1 MSKHSRSQILIN
13 SQSGE
18 VRVALLED
26 EVVQEIHIERT
37 NDLSIVGN
45 IYRAVVTRVMPGLQA
60 AFVDFGSERNGFLH
74 IDDVF
79 ANAITQPN
87 QQTNASNNIKDIRY
101 LLREGQ
107 QISVQVL
114 KEPVAE
120 KGARLSTKLALAST
134 YAVYKPNGSGH
145 KISHRINAKDERA
158 RLENGLAEILD
169 TSPMRQKNCA
179 GSYILRS
186 AANNI
191 DLSLLAADVHF
202 LQRLWLGVEAKR
214 AIGNRPSCLHQELPV
229 EQRLIRDLPVG
240 ELTQIIADDKR
251 VLDKLKKFCDDIKID
266 IPNGLNYYSES
277 QPLFGK
283 YGIDLEVEKALQGR
297 IELDNG
303 GYLIIDQTEAMATVD
318 VNTGSNVGRH
328 DPEKTVYQTN
338 LCSVT
343 EIAHQIRLRN
353 LSGIIVIDFID
364 MQNTHHREHVL
375 DSLKSAMKGDRTDVF
390 ISKFT
395 ELGLVQ
401 IRRKRTYQSLRQLL
415 HADCSNCHG
424 YGSVKSVDTVV
435 FEIWRELKRV
445 VDMYN
450 CTTLSVRASSEV
462 IEGILASK
470 DTFMKTFN
478 EIFKCKVVIT
488 DEPLFTREQFDVT
501 PG

>member
-13 SQSGE
+13 SLPGE
-18 VRVALLED
+18 VRVALLEAG
-26 EVVQEIHIERT
+26 VVQEVHIERT
-37 NDLSIVGN
+37 NESSIVGN

-60 AFVDFGSERNGFLH
+60 AFVDFGTERNGFIH
-74 IDDVF
+74 ADDVM
-79 ANAITQPN
+79 AKSVTQMN
-87 QQTNASNNIKDIRY
+87 QQTNPPTNAKDIRY

-107 QISVQVL
+107 QIVVQVI
-114 KEPVAE
+114 KQPVAE

-134 YAVYKPNGSGH
+134 YAVYQPYGSGN
-145 KISHRINAKDERA
+145 KISHRINGKDERT

-169 TSPMRQKNCA
+169 SSPTEQKNSV
-179 GSYILRS
+179 GRYILRS

-191 DLSLLAADVHF
+191 DLTLLAAEVNF
-202 LQRLWLGVEAKR
+202 LQCLWSGVEVKR
-214 AIGNRPSCLHQELPV
+214 ATGSGPGCLHQEPPAA
-229 EQRLIRDLPVG
+229 QRLIRDLPAG
-240 ELTQIIADDKR
+240 ELTKIIVDDKHIFGQ
-251 VLDKLKKFCDDIKID
+251 LKKFCDDIQID

-283 YGIDLEVEKALQGR
+283 YGIDHEIAKALQGR

-318 VNTGSNVGRH
+318 VNTGSNIGRH

-343 EIAHQIRLRN
+343 EITHQIRLRN

-364 MQNTHHREHVL
+364 MQNPRHRDQVL
-375 DSLKSAMKGDRTDVF
+375 DSLKRAMRGDRTDVF

-424 YGSVKSVDTVV
+424 CGSVKSVETVI

-462 IEGILASK
+462 IEGFLASK
-470 DTFMKTFN
+470 DTFTKTFN
-478 EIFKCKVVIT
+478 EVFKCKIIST
-488 DEPLFTREQFDVT
+488 DEPLFTREQFDVI

>member
-1 MSKHSRSQILIN
+1 M
-13 SQSGE
+13 
-18 VRVALLED
+18 
-26 EVVQEIHIERT
+26 
-37 NDLSIVGN
+37 
-45 IYRAVVTRVMPGLQA
+45 
-60 AFVDFGSERNGFLH
+60 
-74 IDDVF
+74 
-79 ANAITQPN
+79 
-87 QQTNASNNIKDIRY
+87 
-101 LLREGQ
+101 
-107 QISVQVL
+107 
-114 KEPVAE
+114 
-120 KGARLSTKLALAST
+120 
-134 YAVYKPNGSGH
+134 
-145 KISHRINAKDERA
+145 
-158 RLENGLAEILD
+158 
-169 TSPMRQKNCA
+169 
-179 GSYILRS
+179 
-186 AANNI
+186 
-191 DLSLLAADVHF
+191 
-202 LQRLWLGVEAKR
+202 
-214 AIGNRPSCLHQELPV
+214 
-229 EQRLIRDLPVG
+229 
-240 ELTQIIADDKR
+240 
-251 VLDKLKKFCDDIKID
+251 
-266 IPNGLNYYSES
+266 
-277 QPLFGK
+277 
-283 YGIDLEVEKALQGR
+283 QGR

-488 DEPLFTREQFDVT
+488 DEPLFTREQFDVI